1 MNKNGLKF
9 IYDTQS
15 ITRGG
20 KELYRIIAFR
30 DIQTIGPTIKKGQI
44 GGYVR
49 PGTLSQDGNCWVCE
63 GSIVEE
69 GVYITG
75 DALVSGRSTL
85 KGDVYLANTAFVN
98 RATLTATEGRRIA
111 LCAAAK
117 VVNSEITGGA
127 NLSGDAFII
136 GSAIDGFVEMQDDA
150 EIRASKIK
158 VPKGHK
164 ISFVNDQKC
173 ELKDVEGKGPWTNQD
188 NMKITSLDLYTREP
202 IK

>member
-1 MNKNGLKF
+1 LKF
-9 IYDTQS
+9 IYSNKS
-15 ITRGG
+15 IIRDG
-20 KELYRIIAFR
+20 KTLYQIIAFR

-44 GGYVR
+44 GGYIV
-49 PGTLSQDGNCWVCE
+49 PGTLSQDGDCWVCE

-98 RATLTATEGRRIA
+98 RATLIATEGSRIA
-111 LCAAAK
+111 LCATAK
-117 VVNSEITGGA
+117 VFSSAITGGA
-127 NLSGDAFII
+127 TLLGDTLII
-136 GSAIDGFVEMQDDA
+136 GSVIDGFVEMQGES
-150 EIRASKIK
+150 EIRASKIT
-158 VPKGHK
+158 VPAGRK

-173 ELKDVEGKGPWTNQD
+173 ELKDVKGEGPWTRTDKMQ
-188 NMKITSLDLYTREP
+188 ITQLDLYTREP

>member
-98 RATLTATEGRRIA
+98 RATLIATEGSRIA
-111 LCAAAK
+111 LCAEAK
-117 VVNSEITGGA
+117 VVSSAITCA

-173 ELKDVEGKGPWTNQD
+173 ELKDVKGEGPWTRTDKMQ
-188 NMKITSLDLYTREP
+188 ITQLDLYTREP